1 MWLPMDTGPTSGSSD
16 RPGNSRLVQSEVPT
30 TCDAT
35 AEVNRS
41 RVSTRQEFMDSVD
54 SAVQVLVLGGL
65 ATLLYGFVLGVP
77 LAAVRSSTPQAPRAL
92 VTTHLEMLMSGPI
105 LLSLAA
111 IVQLTGFDGTAAGVG
126 AVLLVV
132 GTGLL
137 AVGGTLNW
145 LQDVD
150 DQFGGRSAGWKCN
163 AVAGPTA
170 LIGLAVLAIGILS
183 TW

>member
-1 MWLPMDTGPTSGSSD
+1 
-16 RPGNSRLVQSEVPT
+16 
-30 TCDAT
+30 
-35 AEVNRS
+35 
-41 RVSTRQEFMDSVD
+41 MDSVD

-65 ATLLYGFVLGVP
+65 VTLVYGFVLGVP
-77 LAAVRSSTPQAPRAL
+77 LAAARSSTPHVPRAL

-111 IVQLTGFDGTAAGVG
+111 TVQLTGFDGTAAGVG

-150 DQFGGRSAGWKCN
+150 DQFARRSAGWKCN

-170 LIGLAVLAIGILS
+170 LTGLGILAIGILS